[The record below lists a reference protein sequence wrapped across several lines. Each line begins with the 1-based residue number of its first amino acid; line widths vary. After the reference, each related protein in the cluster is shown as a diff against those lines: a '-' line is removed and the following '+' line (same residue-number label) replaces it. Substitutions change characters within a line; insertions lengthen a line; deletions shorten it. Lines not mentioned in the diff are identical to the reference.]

1 MGSNYFHMG
10 EGEGLVGFK
19 VWSGVSA
26 GHPLGLWQQTHHSET
41 VHSVSELQVPRERT
55 LACWG

>member
-1 MGSNYFHMG
+1 MGRDYFHGG
-10 EGEGLVGFK
+10 EGEGLAGFN

-41 VHSVSELQVPRERT
+41 VHSVSKLQVPRGWT
-55 LACWG
+55 LSSWG